1 MESAKTEHESQWYC
15 PDYRRKWIKMGI
27 IVKVEP
33 DPKGCVRSAV
43 FKTKTSELRRPVHKL
58 VLLLAPED
66 QLDVPNISKD
76 ADKPWT

>member
-1 MESAKTEHESQWYC
+1 
-15 PDYRRKWIKMGI
+15 MGI

-43 FKTKTSELRRPVHKL
+43 VKTKTSELRRPVHKL

-66 QLDVPNISKD
+66 QLDVANISKD
-76 ADKPWT
+76 ADKP